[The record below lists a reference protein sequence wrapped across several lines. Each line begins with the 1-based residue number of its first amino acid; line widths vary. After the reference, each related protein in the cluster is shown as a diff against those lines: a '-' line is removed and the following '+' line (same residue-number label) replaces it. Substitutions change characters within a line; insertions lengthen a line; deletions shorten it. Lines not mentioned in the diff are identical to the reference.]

1 MQILGRDILISLIV
15 ISIIIFINVKCK
27 NERGTCLY
35 NIGII
40 IFSITMVIIFSLTG
54 ISPMSGFHIDIK
66 IEEISFIPFI
76 TIIEMLQGGITL
88 HTIINI
94 IGNIVMFMPVGF
106 FSPLLC
112 TKLNSLKKVILFGFG
127 ISFIIEFTQLFL
139 IRATD
144 IDDLILNTS
153 GAMLGY
159 LVLLAFKKFTPDV
172 DKKINIELK
181 FMKKEHILFICIL
194 VPYIVII
201 IGGFY
206 DRYINIV

>member
-1 MQILGRDILISLIV
+1 MQILGRDILISLIL

-27 NERGTCLY
+27 NERGTYLY

-40 IFSITMVIIFSLTG
+40 IFSITMVMIFSLTG

-66 IEEISFIPFI
+66 IEEISFIPFM

-94 IGNIVMFMPVGF
+94 IGNIVMFIPVGF
-106 FSPLLC
+106 FSPLLW
-112 TKLNSLKKVILFGFG
+112 TKLNSLKKVVLFGFG

-159 LVLLAFKKFTPDV
+159 LVLLAFKKLIPDV

-181 FMKKEHILFICIL
+181 FMKKEYILFICIL
-194 VPYIVII
+194 VPYVVII